1 MSHFLFIDES
11 GHDRKHGAYEVLCG
25 LAIEDSRLWDWV
37 QDLHELEEKYFGMRY
52 RSLKR
57 EIKGKR
63 FLKRKVLR
71 LAGQLPAMPPNEIR
85 DGAYKCLNEPGQSP
99 KNELV
104 ALAQAKLLFTREMLE
119 LCIDY
124 NCQAFASVINP
135 SSAIPADKD
144 FLRKDYAYLF
154 ERFFYYLEDIDANGI
169 VVFDELEKTKSHL
182 LLSQMTNYFIKTR
195 KGQERSS
202 RIIPEPFFVHSD
214 LTSGIQAVDII
225 AYLISWC
232 WKEPGQTPLRPEL
245 DSLASLAFKLR
256 YMRETDPVWSFT
268 YIDDLMPSR

>member
-1 MSHFLFIDES
+1 
-11 GHDRKHGAYEVLCG
+11 
-25 LAIEDSRLWDWV
+25 
-37 QDLHELEEKYFGMRY
+37 MRY
-52 RSLKR
+52 RGNER
-57 EIKGKR
+57 EIKGKK
-63 FLKRKVLR
+63 FLKRKVTR
-71 LAGQLPAMPPNEIR
+71 LAGQLPTMAPHIMKE
-85 DGAYKCLNEPGQSP
+85 GAHKCLTQPCQSTQ
-99 KNELV
+99 KELV

-119 LCIDY
+119 LCLDY

-135 SSAIPADKD
+135 NSTTPTDRD

-154 ERFFYYLEDIDANGI
+154 ERFFYYLEDIDENGI

-182 LLSQMTNYFIKTR
+182 LLSQMSNYFIKTR

-214 LTSGIQAVDII
+214 LTCGIQAVDII
-225 AYLISWC
+225 AYLVSWC
-232 WKEPGQTPLRPEL
+232 WKETGQTSLRPDL
-245 DSLASLAFKLR
+245 DSLATLAFKLR